1 MSEIDKL
8 LRTAYQYQA
17 SDLYITTGAHPTLRI
32 HGDLVAIEE
41 HPILTRERAEAYLLE
56 VMSAEQKK
64 YFEQNSDIDFAI
76 ERKNIARFR
85 VNVFVQR
92 KGIGATFRL
101 IPEKIKTID
110 ELELPEQLKKIAHF
124 KDGLVL
130 TTGPAGSGKSTT
142 LAAILDEV
150 NRTKQY
156 HIVTIEDPIEFIH
169 ENKKSIIEQRE
180 VGTHTQS
187 FHNALRAGLREDTN
201 AILIGELR
209 DLDSF
214 SLALSAAETGH
225 LILGS
230 VNTRGTENTINRII
244 GSFPSEQQNQI
255 RMQLSTSLRA
265 VVWQTLVK
273 RKDTEGRVAAVEI
286 LFNNKAISNLIR
298 KNQTHQIQSII
309 ETRQKD
315 GMQTMEHAISDL
327 LRRGIVDEKAAME
340 SMPTEMEIS

>member
-1 MSEIDKL
+1 MPEINKL
-8 LRTAYQYQA
+8 LRTAHQYQA
-17 SDLYITTGAHPTLRI
+17 SDLYVTTGARPILRI
-32 HGDLVAIEE
+32 HGGLIAIEE
-41 HPILTRERAEAYLLE
+41 HPILTREKTEAYLLE
-56 VMSAEQKK
+56 IMSSDQKK

-76 ERKNIARFR
+76 EIKNIARFR
-85 VNVFVQR
+85 VNIFVQR

-101 IPEKIKTID
+101 IPEKIKTLD

-142 LAAILDEV
+142 LAAILDEI

-180 VGTHTQS
+180 VGAHTHS
-187 FHNALRAGLREDTN
+187 FHKALRAGLREDTN
-201 AILIGELR
+201 VILIGELR
-209 DLDSF
+209 DPESF

-230 VNTRGTENTINRII
+230 INTRGTENTINRII
-244 GSFPSEQQNQI
+244 DSFPSEQQNQI
-255 RMQLSTSLRA
+255 RMQLSTSMRA
-265 VVWQTLVK
+265 IMWQTLVK

-298 KNQTHQIQSII
+298 KSQTHQMQSII
-309 ETRQKD
+309 ETRQKE
-315 GMQTMEHAISDL
+315 GMQTMEHAISEL
-327 LRRGIVDEKAAME
+327 LRRGIIDEKDAME
-340 SMPTEMEIS
+340 GMPTEMEIA